1 MVVGVTDDGY
11 DDNYF
16 RVQVDVL
23 PATMQ
28 EQEYKKATDVSKTY
42 TIITYCVV
50 LVNYRTCTCALPSLE
65 GFIMDKM
72 LVLPTGF
79 SVSLLSSLYGIQ
91 YTIPFTVTGF
101 YKNTLHT

>member
-23 PATMQ
+23 PTTMQ
-28 EQEYKKATDVSKTY
+28 EQEYKKATDVSETY

-50 LVNYRTCTCALPSLE
+50 LVNHRACACALPC
-65 GFIMDKM
+65 
-72 LVLPTGF
+72 T
-79 SVSLLSSLYGIQ
+79 
-91 YTIPFTVTGF
+91 
-101 YKNTLHT
+101 